1 MQAPLVGGELEFTAD
16 RGRRRTSG
24 PAGRPSNRA
33 GRRMVW
39 DDVAGKRDPLNGTID
54 RLYGLPLDEF
64 TPARDAAA
72 KERRGEGDRESA
84 EVLKRLRKP
93 NLVAWSLNRVRRA
106 EPGVVDE
113 LLAAGERLQE
123 AQRKLVSEGERGLLR
138 DAAADERALVGRV
151 ADLAAAELRTVGHA
165 ANADTQSKLFAT
177 LHAAASN
184 DDVRAMLAEGRL
196 ISDHELSD
204 LGLGDSGALVATA
217 PRATPRRE
225 RTSRDPGR
233 KQARA
238 PERDR
243 EPKREREP
251 KPARERRKAPTGAP
265 ASTRQARARAD
276 RLERARARHA
286 EQTERADQA
295 RERADEAERAAR
307 EAADELGRA
316 ETAARQ
322 ATAAAKQATAAA
334 KRATTTAEKATEAA
348 DRATESERRAAD
360 AVIELEADLAAL
372 ADDT

>member
-1 MQAPLVGGELEFTAD
+1 
-16 RGRRRTSG
+16 
-24 PAGRPSNRA
+24 
-33 GRRMVW
+33 MVW
-39 DDVAGKRDPLNGTID
+39 ADVAGKRDPLNDTID

-72 KERRGEGDRESA
+72 KERRGEGDREGA
-84 EVLKRLRKP
+84 EGLKRLRKP

-123 AQRKLVSEGERGLLR
+123 AQRKLVSGGERGLLR

-184 DDVRAMLAEGRL
+184 DDVRALLAEGRL

-217 PRATPRRE
+217 PRATAQRQP
-225 RTSRDPGR
+225 TSRDPSR

-238 PERDR
+238 PRAGAGAEAG
-243 EPKREREP
+243 
-251 KPARERRKAPTGAP
+251 ARASQGSHACAGEYAPDPRRRR
-265 ASTRQARARAD
+265 SARARPCPP
-276 RLERARARHA
+276 R
-286 EQTERADQA
+286 
-295 RERADEAERAAR
+295 
-307 EAADELGRA
+307 G
-316 ETAARQ
+316 
-322 ATAAAKQATAAA
+322 
-334 KRATTTAEKATEAA
+334 A
-348 DRATESERRAAD
+348 DRARRSSASARR
-360 AVIELEADLAAL
+360 
-372 ADDT
+372 

>member
-1 MQAPLVGGELEFTAD
+1 
-16 RGRRRTSG
+16 
-24 PAGRPSNRA
+24 
-33 GRRMVW
+33 MVW
-39 DDVAGKRDPLNGTID
+39 ADVAGKRDPLNGTID

-72 KERRGEGDRESA
+72 KKWRGEGDRESA

-217 PRATPRRE
+217 PRATSRRKQ
-225 RTSRDPGR
+225 TSRDPGR
-233 KQARA
+233 K
-238 PERDR
+238 
-243 EPKREREP
+243 
-251 KPARERRKAPTGAP
+251 
-265 ASTRQARARAD
+265 QARARAD

-348 DRATESERRAAD
+348 DRATETERRAAD

-372 ADDT
+372 ADDA